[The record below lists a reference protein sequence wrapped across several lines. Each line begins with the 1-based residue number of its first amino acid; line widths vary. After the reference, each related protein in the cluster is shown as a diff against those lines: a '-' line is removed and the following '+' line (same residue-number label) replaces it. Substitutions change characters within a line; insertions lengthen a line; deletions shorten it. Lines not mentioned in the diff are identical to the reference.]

1 MRIAIVNDS
10 LMAVESLRRVVISVP
25 GYEIAW
31 VANDGAEAVW
41 RCGSDVPDLILMD
54 LIMPV
59 MDGVDATRKI
69 MESSPCSILV
79 VTSTVSGN
87 ASKVFQAM
95 GYGALDA
102 VNTPVLGMSGDAEGK
117 DEFLQKVSTI
127 GKLIK
132 QYSNVEPSRL
142 ATADS
147 VVKTKGEPLVAIGS
161 SSGGPKA
168 LAVVLQSLP
177 ADFPAPVV
185 IVQHVD
191 QKFTAELASWL
202 DRQCALEVR
211 LAEKGDRLT
220 PGKVLIAGTNDH
232 LILNSHNSLEY
243 TSEPIEMAYRPSV
256 DVFFSSVAKHWVGD
270 VVAVLLTGMGRDGA
284 EGLLALKNKGVY
296 TIAQNEATCAVYGM
310 PKAAV
315 QVGAAQQILPID
327 DIASELVEFFDNRK
341 IGSKRNER

>member
-10 LMAVESLRRVVISVP
+10 LMAVESLRRVVTSVS
-25 GYEIAW
+25 GYEVVW
-31 VANDGAEAVW
+31 VAHDGAEAVW

-102 VNTPVLGMSGDAEGK
+102 VNTPVLGMTGDAEGK
-117 DEFLQKVSTI
+117 DEFLQKVATI
-127 GKLIK
+127 AKLIK
-132 QYSNVEPSRL
+132 QTSNVEPFRF
-142 ATADS
+142 ATIGS
-147 VVKTKGEPLVAIGS
+147 VATPKGGSLVAIGS

-168 LAVVLQSLP
+168 LSVVLKSLP

-191 QKFTAELASWL
+191 QKFTAELAAWL
-202 DRQCALEVR
+202 DKQCALEVR
-211 LAEKGDRLT
+211 LAKKGDRLT
-220 PGKVLIAGTNDH
+220 PGRVLIAGTNDH
-232 LILNSHNSLEY
+232 LVLNSRSSLEY
-243 TSEPIEMAYRPSV
+243 TPDPMEMAYRPSV
-256 DVFFSSVAKHWVGD
+256 DVFFASVAKYWVGD

-284 EGLLALKNKGVY
+284 EGMLTLKNKGVY

-327 DIASELVEFFDNRK
+327 DIASELIEFFDNRK
-341 IGSKRNER
+341 IGSRRNER